1 MAVYNTGDGQWLFKD
16 TGVNATL
23 AEMNMNHPDE
33 YPVGR
38 SKWQVLQ
45 PFCDFSLGEE
55 ITLGLS
61 ACTIKE
67 FMCSD
72 GSCVPR
78 GVRCN
83 LREDCRDGSD
93 EENCGIVHFSG
104 RYASHRPPPGKTFKD
119 VLLIQPHVHI
129 VRFSK
134 IDDINLAIYLEC
146 EVYLTWTDRNLQY
159 KNIKEEEAKNKLSE
173 EEVLAIWTPRIEFL
187 NVNDGILKYLKS
199 GVFARRTGEP
209 RPPEFNDVKM
219 GTFTLERL
227 ESLVLTLFLLGRTA
241 FLLLGIGY
249 VTLHVKAAGQ
259 FQLYLCRWVERV
271 GGAMTHLPERGGGW
285 RCAWGGGNN
294 ETKRA
299 RPNRPDNE
307 TREADQKSQ
316 TNGPRRNQ
324 KRQTQTLQTRER
336 DQERQTRQS
345 RPREADQTEQTRQRN
360 QKSQTKQNRQR
371 RDQERQTRRA
381 DQKSQTKQSRPETRT
396 KGANQTEQT
405 RERDQRE
412 RQTETKRGRPEN
424 ETKEADQTERDQETD
439 QKTRPEEEHGPEHE
453 KPRSPLLQVRAIM
466 TLTTLL
472 VLYTLFNQTGSREVA
487 EAKAAT
493 PVLAFAEEKARRKTR
508 LTGPFVMRVMSFYVY
523 PFIICVFNLA
533 FWLAVFNL

>member
-1 MAVYNTGDGQWLFKD
+1 MWNYTLGVAQIRDMASCVANPRGNVLSSDLTEFEEANAESEVVPVDTFCKDQQKFVVYPLELYVWDARDFCRRLSASLFLPKDAESNRRLFEDSGRFSEVCDSRSYRRLFLGAEGEGEGPRRRWVSQGNATISFTAWAPGEPNSGANDNCIVLRNDMPKWGDVQCTLEQCFACGTSKSSFIFLRGICRQTEHEIRFLIDGYVNNWPFFRGYYGMAVYNTGDGQWLFKD

-209 RPPEFNDVKM
+209 RPPVFNDVKM
-219 GTFTLERL
+219 GKI
-227 ESLVLTLFLLGRTA
+227 LTKKNVSNSIEIYNITMNCF
-241 FLLLGIGY
+241 F
-249 VTLHVKAAGQ
+249 
-259 FQLYLCRWVERV
+259 
-271 GGAMTHLPERGGGW
+271 
-285 RCAWGGGNN
+285 
-294 ETKRA
+294 
-299 RPNRPDNE
+299 
-307 TREADQKSQ
+307 
-316 TNGPRRNQ
+316 
-324 KRQTQTLQTRER
+324 
-336 DQERQTRQS
+336 
-345 RPREADQTEQTRQRN
+345 
-360 QKSQTKQNRQR
+360 
-371 RDQERQTRRA
+371 
-381 DQKSQTKQSRPETRT
+381 
-396 KGANQTEQT
+396 
-405 RERDQRE
+405 
-412 RQTETKRGRPEN
+412 
-424 ETKEADQTERDQETD
+424 
-439 QKTRPEEEHGPEHE
+439 
-453 KPRSPLLQVRAIM
+453 
-466 TLTTLL
+466 
-472 VLYTLFNQTGSREVA
+472 
-487 EAKAAT
+487 
-493 PVLAFAEEKARRKTR
+493 
-508 LTGPFVMRVMSFYVY
+508 
-523 PFIICVFNLA
+523 
-533 FWLAVFNL
+533 